1 LALVAG
7 GGFEA
12 ANGRRLGEFAP
23 DSALEEAVLSELVSV
38 RRFRAKLGK
47 YREVEQFWLPRATKM
62 TKFRSEI
69 SMLRR

>member
-38 RRFRAKLGK
+38 RRFRAKLASTVLALMFGLGI
-47 YREVEQFWLPRATKM
+47 ELSFLMIIIP
-62 TKFRSEI
+62 
-69 SMLRR
+69 